1 MEFETLLESVAVIE
15 QSLFTALESVRLLQT
30 MLKCG
35 SGCVVSANVGT
46 ETETVTTPPDNPVV
60 IVEDPVVVVEESV
73 VVVEESVKP
82 PKRKRHRSTLVE
94 GMPVVLD
101 AYVLQCGDQVVGGT
115 GLARVHRQSSTSVSK
130 DRIYRALCR
139 AAPNEEGQLFV
150 DIEDTRCAQLA
161 KGTDWPSLFPGK
173 TITRL

>member
-1 MEFETLLESVAVIE
+1 MEFETLFESVAVIE
-15 QSLFTALESVRLLQT
+15 HSLVTALESVRLLQT

-46 ETETVTTPPDNPVV
+46 ESAIAVTTPPDN
-60 IVEDPVVVVEESV
+60 PVVVVEESV

-139 AAPNEEGQLFV
+139 AVPNEEGQLFV